1 MNNGVWRYRTR
12 LGRLLFA
19 GVLLFAECSGAAD
32 LKAYSLSID
41 QTGNDVLDQS
51 LHDSSQLD
59 SLRKNPPETLFAL
72 VDRARSDIGRLETAL
87 NSFGYY
93 RPRVAITI
101 DGRDVT
107 APDVFPTDDAAT
119 PDTVAVHVAV
129 EPGRLYHLRAITLGG
144 KVPEGAKSALGLTAG
159 DPAFAADVLA
169 GQAKLLAYL
178 REDGYAF
185 AAVAEPVAYADDA
198 AAALDVEFAVEPG
211 NKAAV
216 GAITFT
222 GLDRLN
228 QDFARRVIELQPGD
242 PYRISKLD
250 TARQNLMALGVFSSV
265 SVRTAEAPDERGNAP
280 VSFETG
286 ERKAR
291 NVSFSADFSTDL
303 GLSVSAAWTHHNLW
317 GEAEQLSLS
326 AAATG
331 LGGNATDGIGYDI
344 SAQFLKPYFFRPDQ
358 QFGIS
363 VSAVK
368 QSLDAYDQTA
378 EVFSGF
384 LARKFSEAWSV
395 RAGFGVTYDD
405 VSQKGDRRQYQLLAL
420 PLGVSYGIPTANAIA
435 DALSGWRATLSV
447 TPIQSFGTK
456 TLTFAQI
463 QTSGS
468 AYFDVF
474 GNGTSVLAVRGLVG
488 SIQGASGADLP
499 PDQRLYA
506 GGSGTVRGF
515 RYQSIGPTFAD
526 GTPKGAASVDAA
538 SLEWRQRVWG
548 DWGFAAFADAGQAGE
563 ASLPFDGK
571 FNIGAGIGLRYYTPI
586 GAVRADIAVPLTHV
600 PQNDRFQIYISLG
613 QAF

>member
-1 MNNGVWRYRTR
+1 M
-12 LGRLLFA
+12 FA
-19 GVLLFAECSGAAD
+19 SVLLFAESGGAAD
-32 LKAYSLSID
+32 LKGYSLAID
-41 QTGNDVLDQS
+41 RTGDDALDQS
-51 LHDSSQLD
+51 LHDSSQLET
-59 SLRKNPPETLFAL
+59 LRKNPPETLFAL
-72 VDRARSDIGRLETAL
+72 VDRARGDIGRLEAAL

-93 RPRVAITI
+93 RPHVAITI

-107 APDVFPTDDAAT
+107 VPEAFPADAAA
-119 PDTVAVHVAV
+119 PDTVPVHVAV

-144 KVPEGAKSALGLTAG
+144 KVPDSVQSALGLTTG

-169 GQAKLLAYL
+169 GQFKLQSRLH
-178 REDGYAF
+178 EDGYAF
-185 AAVAEPVAYADDA
+185 AAVAPPVAYADDA
-198 AAALDVEFAVEPG
+198 AAVLDVEFAVDAG

-216 GAITFT
+216 GAIAFT
-222 GLDRLN
+222 GLDRLDE
-228 QDFARRVIELQPGD
+228 DFARKVIEVRPGD

-265 SVRTAEAPDERGNAP
+265 SVRTAEAPDDRGNAP
-280 VSFETG
+280 VTFETS

-291 NVSFSADFSTDL
+291 SVSFAGDFSTDL
-303 GLSVSAAWTHHNLW
+303 GLSVSASWAHHNLW
-317 GEAEQLSLS
+317 GQAEQLTLS

-331 LGGNATDGIGYDI
+331 LGGNATSGIGYDV
-344 SAQFLKPYFFRPDQ
+344 SAQFLKPYFFRADQ
-358 QFGIS
+358 QFAIS

-378 EVFSGF
+378 EVFSVY
-384 LARKFSEAWSV
+384 LTRKLSDAWSV
-395 RAGFGVTYDD
+395 RAGLGVTYDD
-405 VSQKGDRRQYQLLAL
+405 VSQKGGRRQYQLLAL
-420 PLGVSYGIPTANAIA
+420 PLSASYGIPTVNAIA

-456 TLTFAQI
+456 NLTFAQI
-463 QTSGS
+463 QASGS

-474 GNGTSVLAVRGLVG
+474 GDGTSVLAARGLVG
-488 SIQGASGADLP
+488 SIQGASSADLP

-515 RYQSIGPTFAD
+515 RYQSIGPSFAD
-526 GTPKGAASVDAA
+526 GTPMGAASVDAV
-538 SLEWRQRVWG
+538 SIEWRQRVWG
-548 DWGFAAFADAGQAGE
+548 DWGFAAFADAGQSGE

-571 FNIGAGIGLRYYTPI
+571 FAIGAGIGLRYYTPI

>member
-1 MNNGVWRYRTR
+1 M
-12 LGRLLFA
+12 FA
-19 GVLLFAECSGAAD
+19 GVLLFAECGGAAD
-32 LKAYSLSID
+32 LKGYSLSID
-41 QTGNDVLDQS
+41 QTGNDALDQS
-51 LHDSSQLD
+51 LRDSSQLD

-72 VDRARSDIGRLETAL
+72 VDRARGDIGRFETAL

-93 RPRVAITI
+93 RPRVAVTVA
-101 DGRDVT
+101 GRDVT
-107 APDVFPTDDAAT
+107 APEAFATDAAA

-144 KVPEGAKSALGLTAG
+144 KVPDGVQSALGLATG
-159 DPAFAADVLA
+159 DPAFAAEVLA
-169 GQAKLLAYL
+169 GQDKLLARL

-185 AAVAEPVAYADDA
+185 ASVAAPVAYADDA

-222 GLDRLN
+222 GLERLN
-228 QDFARRVIELQPGD
+228 QDFARRVIDLRPGD

-250 TARQNLMALGVFSSV
+250 AARQNLMALGVFSNV
-265 SVRTAEAPDERGNAP
+265 SVHTAEAPDDRGNAP

-317 GEAEQLSLS
+317 GEAEQLKLS

-331 LGGNATDGIGYDI
+331 LGGNATSGIGYDI
-344 SAQFLKPYFFRPDQ
+344 SAQFLKPYFLRPDQ

-363 VSAVK
+363 VSAIK

-384 LARKFSEAWSV
+384 LARKLSDTWSV
-395 RAGFGVTYDD
+395 RAGFGSTYDT
-405 VSQKGDRRQYQLLAL
+405 VSQEGTQREYQLLSV
-420 PLGVSYGIPTANAIA
+420 PLSVAYGVPATNAMA
-435 DALSGWRATLSV
+435 DVVSGWRATLSV

-456 TLTFAQI
+456 SLTFAQI
-463 QTSGS
+463 QASGS

-474 GNGTSVLAVRGLVG
+474 GNGSSVLAVRGLVG

-515 RYQSIGPTFAD
+515 RYQSIGPSFAD
-526 GTPKGAASVDAA
+526 GAPAGAASVDAA
-538 SLEWRQRVWG
+538 SIEWRQRVWG

-571 FNIGAGIGLRYYTPI
+571 FAIGAGIGLRYYTPI